1 MKKYILLAL
10 LSLSITAANAQ
21 RHNQFFI
28 NYLPSIPLGE
38 TADFTGGISPRGIDF
53 EANHFLSDDISVGV
67 NLAWTVFRENISDE
81 ILQVGDLDISGI
93 QFRYQNIVP
102 LTVNVKKYFI
112 GETMMPYLGLGTG
125 IQYAEQRNDIGVF
138 SVTDDKWQFTFA
150 PEVGMLYDLSYSA
163 VLSVKLKYNYAFKA
177 NDFPA
182 TSYLSLGI
190 GIGLN

>member
-102 LTVNVKKYFI
+102 LTTLFRL
-112 GETMMPYLGLGTG
+112 PL
-125 IQYAEQRNDIGVF
+125 
-138 SVTDDKWQFTFA
+138 
-150 PEVGMLYDLSYSA
+150 
-163 VLSVKLKYNYAFKA
+163 
-177 NDFPA
+177 
-182 TSYLSLGI
+182 TSKNILLAKR
-190 GIGLN
+190 